1 MKLPSI
7 ELRVRWLMDAITK
20 NRKTEVPLTEDE
32 YMKLVQSVV
41 RPFVRKIAR
50 EARKDESYGSK

>member
-7 ELRVRWLMDAITK
+7 ELRVRWLMDAIDK
-20 NRKTEVPLTEDE
+20 NCKTDLPITEDE
-32 YMKLVQSVV
+32 YMALVASVV

-50 EARKDESYGSK
+50 EARKDES

>member
-7 ELRVRWLMDAITK
+7 ELRVRWLMDAIGK
-20 NRKTEVPLTEDE
+20 NCKTEVPLTEDE

-41 RPFVRKIAR
+41 RPFVRKR
-50 EARKDESYGSK
+50 VEEKKHGQQG

>member
-20 NRKTEVPLTEDE
+20 NCKTDVPLSEDE

-50 EARKDESYGSK
+50 EVRSEREN